1 MGVFDNVLSEI
12 LDETRKGMQKAAET
26 LLEDANYVVPVK
38 TGELKESGHIEISQ
52 DTVAVV
58 YDTDYALQVHENPEG
73 RGYKW
78 LERTADINEN
88 KYVEII
94 AGGGK

>member
-1 MGVFDNVLSEI
+1 MGVYDDVLSE
-12 LDETRKGMQKAAET
+12 LMDEARKGMRKAAET
-26 LLEDANYVVPVK
+26 LLEDSNTVVPVM
-38 TGELKESGHIEISQ
+38 TGELKESGHIEETQ

-58 YDTDYALQVHENPEG
+58 YDADYALDVHENPEG

-78 LERTADINEN
+78 LERTADQNEN